1 MSCVTLCDDLTQTQ
15 ITDAQMHSIPLCRS
29 YEYFIDPTSKSVV
42 ELGTINHPYKDF
54 ESVMVELLNFHTHN
68 DRTINI
74 YIMEDVITYWVIAE
88 SYFSDI
94 TLVNVQSYSK
104 ITAAPNK
111 ANIVGVTDTS
121 HRVAA
126 GVPTKFGILGKINLN
141 IF

>member
-1 MSCVTLCDDLTQTQ
+1 MSCVALCDDLTQTQ
-15 ITDAQMHSIPLCRS
+15 ITDSQMHSIPLCRS

-42 ELGTINHPYKDF
+42 ELGTIDHPYKDF
-54 ESVMVELLNFHTHN
+54 ESVMVEILNFHTN
-68 DRTINI
+68 NQRTINI

-104 ITAAPNK
+104 ITAVPNK
-111 ANIVGVTDTS
+111 ANIVGVTSTS

-126 GVPTKFGILGKINLN
+126 GVPTKFGILGKMNPN